1 MNNTYSYYKI
11 DFFKNNLL
19 TFYGIFASIFV
30 VYNMQTTYIHTK
42 ITSQG
47 FLSWNW
53 TQHTL
58 LSVSF
63 YSFYFFL
70 CYTINITY
78 P

>member
-1 MNNTYSYYKI
+1 MNNTYSDYKI
-11 DFFKNNLL
+11 YFFKNNLL

-30 VYNMQTTYIHTK
+30 VYMQTTYIHTK

-47 FLSWNW
+47 FLSWIW